1 MIFIFICQVF
11 LFVVLYSNLTTPST
25 DGFDIQSY
33 IHKRTLKFYTDLV
46 CQVAHFIIVSLLA
59 LLAGVLALK
68 FINTIKESTKG

>member
-33 IHKRTLKFYTDLV
+33 IHKRTFKFYTDLV

-68 FINTIKESTKG
+68 LINTIKESIKG

>member
-11 LFVVLYSNLTTPST
+11 LFVVLYSNLATPST
-25 DGFDIQSY
+25 DGFDIQPY
-33 IHKRTLKFYTDLV
+33 IHKRTFKFYTDLV

-68 FINTIKESTKG
+68 LINTIKESFKG